1 MGKTYLL
8 ILSTMFLNG
17 YSHVYILI
25 TLMLDSTSLII
36 LIRLSEIL
44 KDFNLEY
51 AGTMT
56 II

>member
-1 MGKTYLL
+1 M
-8 ILSTMFLNG
+8 LSTMLLNG

-44 KDFNLEY
+44 NDFSLKYQN
-51 AGTMT
+51 
-56 II
+56 